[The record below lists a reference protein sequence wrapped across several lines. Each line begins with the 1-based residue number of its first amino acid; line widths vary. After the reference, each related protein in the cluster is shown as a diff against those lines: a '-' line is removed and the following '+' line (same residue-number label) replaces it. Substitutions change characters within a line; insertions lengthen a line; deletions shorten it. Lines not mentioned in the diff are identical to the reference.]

1 MATGL
6 TGDASAATRGLAGRY
21 GLSATQ
27 PRLWRDRRRGRR
39 WCGGAGGS
47 ATATAVNGGTGGGAV
62 SSTIVPTGTGGSD
75 GTGGAGTGGG
85 GGGAIT
91 NTQANP
97 GGAANGSPG
106 VGGVGGDGALGGV
119 RHNNGGNGGTGGSGG
134 DGGGGFLGHGDGSDG
149 QHCHRSTPGTTGLA
163 TAAALAP
170 TPPGG
175 GWATLRLLADRRGR
189 CPVRS
194 YRRGGRGNDRRVWPP
209 CPQPDGRVA
218 WRPAVLPASLCHPL
232 ASWHSQGR
240 RPGRGHYQW
249 AAPPIPLG

>member
-91 NTQANP
+91 NTHANP

-119 RHNNGGNGGTGGSGG
+119 RHNNGGNGGTGGGG
-134 DGGGGFLGHGDGSDG
+134 DGGGGLLRPWRRERRPALTLINARDDG
-149 QHCHRSTPGTTGLA
+149 TGN
-163 TAAALAP
+163 
-170 TPPGG
+170 GG
-175 GWATLRLLADRRGR
+175 GSCAHPALWRLGTLRLLADRRGR

-194 YRRGGRGNDRRVWPP
+194 YRRRGRGNDRRVWPP

>member
-106 VGGVGGDGALGGV
+106 VGGVGGDGALDGV
-119 RHNNGGNGGTGGSGG
+119 RHTNGGNGGTGGSGG

-149 QHCHRSTPGTTGLA
+149 QHSTPGTTGLA

-194 YRRGGRGNDRRVWPP
+194 YRRRGRGTDRRVWPP
-209 CPQPDGRVA
+209 GPQPDGRVA